1 MQPIFARIYKV
12 DEATRTVYGRAAQEV
27 VDRDNELFDYA
38 SSKPE
43 FQKWSAEVFAD
54 TAGKSYGNVRSM
66 HGNIAAGK
74 LTEITFEDAE
84 KAIDVAAKIIDNN
97 EWTKCIEGVHTG
109 FSIGGRYAR
118 KWSEP
123 INGKMV
129 TRYTAV
135 PSEISIVD
143 RPCIPTA
150 KFFSIHKRDG
160 SVIEKEF
167 VTKGG
172 PGSGPHPGG
181 GKTGSKTY
189 QAASARAA
197 DASDHAFNTGNSRNT
212 SKEDKA
218 HAHAN
223 AALAHQMA
231 GAIAGRAGDSTGKQF
246 HAEAVAIHTIAGQR
260 YGKSDGGQ
268 LVFEFVD
275 GKVLFKGGPGSGPHP
290 GGGKTYSKAY
300 QAASTRAA
308 DASEHA
314 FNTGNSR
321 NTSKEDKAH
330 AHANAASAHQMA
342 GAIAAHAGDS
352 TGKQFHA
359 EAVAIHTVA
368 GQRYK

>member
-84 KAIDVAAKIIDNN
+84 KAIDVAAKIVDNN
-97 EWTKCIEGVHTG
+97 EWDKCMEGVHTG

-160 SVIEKEF
+160 SIVEKEF
-167 VTKGG
+167 VT
-172 PGSGPHPGG
+172 
-181 GKTGSKTY
+181 GK
-189 QAASARAA
+189 
-197 DASDHAFNTGNSRNT
+197 
-212 SKEDKA
+212 
-218 HAHAN
+218 
-223 AALAHQMA
+223 
-231 GAIAGRAGDSTGKQF
+231 AIPL
-246 HAEAVAIHTIAGQR
+246 R
-260 YGKSDGGQ
+260 YGEGKVTTTLIGRP
-268 LVFEFVD
+268 VFEFVE
-275 GKVLFKGGPGSGPHP
+275 GKVLFKGGPGSGRH
-290 GGGKTYSKAY
+290 GGYGKSKEEKAHGAKATEHASNAIDAAYSGAGFAGGVGVSERAVRMTDRANASKGNAKERATLHDHAATAH
-300 QAASTRAA
+300 QAAQSYHETGGNQEAA
-308 DASEHA
+308 DAHDDA
-314 FNTGNSR
+314 
-321 NTSKEDKAH
+321 
-330 AHANAASAHQMA
+330 ANAHLDARDRAM
-342 GAIAAHAGDS
+342 
-352 TGKQFHA
+352 K
-359 EAVAIHTVA
+359 
-368 GQRYK
+368 

>member
-54 TAGKSYGNVRSM
+54 TQGKSHGNVRSM

-74 LTEITFEDAE
+74 LTEIDFLDNE
-84 KAIDVAAKIIDNN
+84 KAIDVAAKIVDNN
-97 EWTKCIEGVHTG
+97 EWDKVMEGVHTG

-160 SVIEKEF
+160 SIVEKEF
-167 VTKGG
+167 VT
-172 PGSGPHPGG
+172 
-181 GKTGSKTY
+181 GK
-189 QAASARAA
+189 
-197 DASDHAFNTGNSRNT
+197 
-212 SKEDKA
+212 
-218 HAHAN
+218 
-223 AALAHQMA
+223 
-231 GAIAGRAGDSTGKQF
+231 AIPL
-246 HAEAVAIHTIAGQR
+246 R
-260 YGKSDGGQ
+260 YGEGKVTTTLIGRP
-268 LVFEFVD
+268 VFELVD
-275 GKVLFKGGPGSGPHP
+275 GKVLFKGGPGSGPHS
-290 GGGKTYSKAY
+290 GAGKGPVTQES
-300 QAASTRAA
+300 AAHFRV
-308 DASEHA
+308 
-314 FNTGNSR
+314 
-321 NTSKEDKAH
+321 
-330 AHANAASAHQMA
+330 ASAHDHIADNMA
-342 GAIAAHAGDS
+342 NAHAYTKNPSAKTSSDAHEAAARAHRDASNAIRSGDNKAAQLS
-352 TGKQFHA
+352 AHA
-359 EAVAIHTVA
+359 KTMSDHANSVSSKTNQVNYHIAFGE
-368 GQRYK
+368 KS